1 MLSRY
6 FFQFHSLFNF
16 KTNFNIKKA
25 IHAEPELFHLLV
37 NSLCPSI
44 YGHEMVKAGLLL
56 GLLGGTP
63 RESGSGRSDIHIL
76 IVGDP
81 GLGKSQMLHAAT
93 TVAPRGANFSTI
105 E

>member
-1 MLSRY
+1 M
-6 FFQFHSLFNF
+6 
-16 KTNFNIKKA
+16 
-25 IHAEPELFHLLV
+25 V

-56 GLLGGTP
+56 GLLGGTQ
-63 RESGSGRSDIHIL
+63 REPGSGRPDIHLL

-93 TVAPRGANFSTI
+93 TIAPRGIIF
-105 E
+105 